1 MTRAGPALG
10 IALTLTLTATP
21 ALGAPLDELMTLL
34 AARRHG
40 VADFEQTQYL
50 AALKRPLRSSGVLTY
65 DAPDRLEQRTLSPRP
80 QSMLLDHGVLTLTRG
95 SRQRTLRLEDDPQLA
110 PFIDSVRATL
120 AGDRAA
126 LEQHFELTF
135 EGDLDHW
142 QLTLRPLAPKL
153 AALVQHIRI
162 GGQRA
167 AILEV
172 EVRQS
177 DGDRSLMSI
186 RPRE

>member
-1 MTRAGPALG
+1 MTRAGVALG
-10 IALTLTLTATP
+10 IALTLTATP
-21 ALGAPLDELMTLL
+21 ALGASLDELMALL

-40 VADFEQTQYL
+40 VADFEQSQYL
-50 AALKRPLRSSGVLTY
+50 SALKQPLRSSGVLTY

-95 SRQRTLRLEDDPQLA
+95 SHQRTLRLEDDPQLA

-120 AGDRAA
+120 AGDRTA
-126 LEQHFELTF
+126 LEQHFQLTF

-153 AALVQHIRI
+153 AALVQDIRI
-162 GGQRA
+162 AGQRA

-172 EVRQS
+172 DVRQS